1 MNPLSPVTYYRRH
14 KRGTLLL
21 VAIISLVTFGIY
33 IMVGL
38 LDSLTENLDIL
49 GSQLTRF
56 SLVHPATGDSLDP
69 TVVSRIRVHPGV
81 AQVIQA
87 ERLYINMP
95 LGIATGSWSMLGV
108 SEADMPVL
116 MEICDVRLKEGRLLQ
131 PRTNEVVLSEEIASA
146 LGLHVGDQIGQSIN
160 DDYYGNLP
168 TEMMLVGILESA
180 PSTSSGQAPST
191 TDVSS
196 ASGQAPSTS
205 SGQAPSTTDV
215 LSASGQAPSTSSGQ
229 APPATDVPSALP
241 STGLGTGRAGPE
253 PSIRVGFA
261 SREYLESHELHSQPS
276 GLIVVAREGSKATV
290 DEFLETTI
298 LSARTD
304 VETAARLFAM
314 TDRVRRSFY
323 LVCGVIDCLVAVV
336 VALVVGVIN
345 QIALT
350 QRLTDLGVLH
360 AIGHH
365 KKRLIRGLTLE
376 TTVVAGTG
384 WTIGL
389 ALSWLSLAW
398 LKANFYQPNGMELSL
413 TNLAPVW
420 FAVPIP
426 LVVVGFAASSI
437 TRIFARLDSVAI
449 IERGKLGAE
458 GGSRRQAAKRS
469 SAQPLSSWTFYL
481 RHRRRGL
488 MLVVA
493 VALMILGIT
502 FPMFLTSAMID
513 AQDPFFLNY
522 LRHIGVVSPSG
533 GHVVDPGTAGQIR
546 AHPAVARV
554 IPATQLG
561 LTISIP
567 PLTIT
572 QARIYGVS
580 ERDLPVLIDL
590 LGMQLQEGRL
600 PHPRSNEIVLSE
612 ALALNRGLHVGD
624 SVGRPVHERDED
636 ITPEMQDE
644 DMPTE
649 MVVVGVLASEDVS
662 LGFVSQEYLESHEL
676 YSDQGV
682 NLLVVPAEG
691 RKAELDAWLEE
702 HVASEQTRV
711 STYGATLREQ
721 QQSTLVMHL
730 VFAAFEGMIAIVAAT
745 ALTVLNHI
753 FLAQRQEEFGILHAV
768 GRSRP
773 WLILRAAR
781 ESGSVVAVGWL
792 IGAALCLVGLV
803 YVQAS
808 VYGPRGLSLDF
819 LNHVPWLFTLPIPL
833 VVVIAGT
840 GTISRMLSRL
850 DPVSIIER
858 R

>member
-1 MNPLSPVTYYRRH
+1 MNPLSPFTYYRRH
-14 KRGTLLL
+14 KRSALLL
-21 VAIISLVTFGIY
+21 VAIISLVTLGICT
-33 IMVGL
+33 MVGL

-49 GSQLTRF
+49 SGQLTRF
-56 SLVHPATGDSLDP
+56 SLVHPATSDSLDP
-69 TVVSRIRVHPGV
+69 TVVSRIRVHPHV
-81 AQVIQA
+81 AQVIQV

-108 SEADMPVL
+108 SEADIPVL

-131 PRTNEVVLSEEIASA
+131 PRANEIVLSEEIASA
-146 LGLHVGDQIGQSIN
+146 LGLHVGDQIGQSVN

-168 TEMMLVGILESA
+168 TEMVLVGILESD
-180 PSTSSGQAPST
+180 PT
-191 TDVSS
+191 
-196 ASGQAPSTS
+196 
-205 SGQAPSTTDV
+205 
-215 LSASGQAPSTSSGQ
+215 
-229 APPATDVPSALP
+229 
-241 STGLGTGRAGPE
+241 AGPG

-261 SREYLESHELHSQPS
+261 SREYLESHELHSRPS

-298 LSARTD
+298 LSAHTD

-314 TDRVRRSFY
+314 TDRVRRGFR

-350 QRLTDLGVLH
+350 RRLPDLGLLH
-360 AIGHH
+360 ALGHRRS
-365 KKRLIRGLTLE
+365 RLVHRLTLE
-376 TTVVAGTG
+376 TTVVAGVG

-389 ALSWLSLAW
+389 ALSRLSLAW
-398 LKANFYQPNGMELSL
+398 VRANLCEPSGMELSL
-413 TNLAPVW
+413 TNLTPVW

-426 LVVVGFAASSI
+426 LVVIGFMVFSI
-437 TRIFARLDSVAI
+437 TRVFARLDSVAI
-449 IERGKLGAE
+449 IERGKLSVEAHH
-458 GGSRRQAAKRS
+458 RRRAVKSS
-469 SAQPLSSWTFYL
+469 SARPLSSRTFYL

-488 MLVVA
+488 MLVAA
-493 VALMILGIT
+493 VALMTLGIV

-522 LRHIGVVSPSG
+522 LRQVSEVRPSVG
-533 GHVVDPGTAGQIR
+533 RAVDPGTTGQIR
-546 AHPAVARV
+546 SHPAVARV
-554 IPATQLG
+554 IPATPLG
-561 LTISIP
+561 LTINIP

-572 QARIYGVS
+572 QARVYGVS
-580 ERDLPVLIDL
+580 EQDLPVLVDL
-590 LGMQLQEGRL
+590 FGMHLQEGRL

-612 ALALNRGLHVGD
+612 ALALNRDLRVGD
-624 SVGRPVHERDED
+624 KVGRPVHERDED
-636 ITPEMQDE
+636 ISPEMQDA

-649 MVVVGVLASEDVS
+649 MVVVGVLASKDVS
-662 LGFVSQEYLESHEL
+662 LGFVPQEYLESHEL
-676 YSDQGV
+676 YSDWGV

-702 HVASEQTRV
+702 HVASEQTSV
-711 STYGATLREQ
+711 STHGATLREGR
-721 QQSTLVMHL
+721 QSALVMYL
-730 VFAAFEGMIAIVAAT
+730 VFAAIESIIAIVAAT

-753 FLAQRQEEFGILHAV
+753 FFAQRQEEFGILHAV

-792 IGAALCLVGLV
+792 IGAALCMVGLICA
-803 YVQAS
+803 QAS

-819 LNHVPWLFTLPIPL
+819 FNPAPWLFTLPIPL
-833 VVVIAGT
+833 AVVAASAGT
-840 GTISRMLSRL
+840 IGRMLSRL

>member
-1 MNPLSPVTYYRRH
+1 MNPLSPLTYYLRH
-14 KRGTLLL
+14 KRSALLL
-21 VAIISLVTFGIY
+21 MGLITLATLGIY

-49 GSQLTRF
+49 SGQLTRF
-56 SLVHPATGDSLDP
+56 SLVYPATSDSLDP
-69 TVVSRIRVHPGV
+69 TVVSRIRVHSHV

-95 LGIATGSWSMLGV
+95 LGVATGSWSMLGV
-108 SEADMPVL
+108 SEADIPVL

-131 PRTNEVVLSEEIASA
+131 PRTNEIVLSEEIARA
-146 LGLHVGDQIGQSIN
+146 LGLHIGDQIGQSIN
-160 DDYYGNLP
+160 DDYYGNFP
-168 TEMMLVGILESA
+168 TEMVLVGILEGD
-180 PSTSSGQAPST
+180 PSTSSGQAPS
-191 TDVSS
+191 
-196 ASGQAPSTS
+196 AS
-205 SGQAPSTTDV
+205 
-215 LSASGQAPSTSSGQ
+215 
-229 APPATDVPSALP
+229 LP
-241 STGLGTGRAGPE
+241 STALGAGRTGPSAGPE

-261 SREYLESHELHSQPS
+261 SREYLESHELHSRPS

-314 TDRVRRSFY
+314 TDRVRRSFH

-350 QRLTDLGVLH
+350 RRLPDLGLLH
-360 AIGHH
+360 ALGHH
-365 KKRLIRGLTLE
+365 RSRLVYRLTLE
-376 TTVVAGTG
+376 TTVVAGIG

-389 ALSWLSLAW
+389 ALSRLSLAW
-398 LKANFYQPNGMELSL
+398 VRANLYEPSGMELSL
-413 TNLAPVW
+413 TNLTPVW

-426 LVVVGFAASSI
+426 LVVIGFAAFSI
-437 TRIFARLDSVAI
+437 TRVFARLDSVAI
-449 IERGKLGAE
+449 IERGKLSVEARH
-458 GGSRRQAAKRS
+458 RRRAVKSS
-469 SAQPLSSWTFYL
+469 SARPLSSRTFYL

-488 MLVVA
+488 MQVAA
-493 VALMILGIT
+493 VALMILGIV
-502 FPMFLTSAMID
+502 FPMFLTSAMVD

-522 LRHIGVVSPSG
+522 LRHVSEVRPGVG
-533 GHVVDPGTAGQIR
+533 RAVDPGTTGQIR
-546 AHPAVARV
+546 THPSIARV
-554 IPATQLG
+554 IPATPLG
-561 LTISIP
+561 LTINIP

-580 ERDLPVLIDL
+580 EQDLPVLIDL
-590 LGMQLQEGRL
+590 FGMQLKEGRL

-612 ALALNRGLHVGD
+612 ALALNRDLRVGD
-624 SVGRPVHERDED
+624 KVGRPVHEQDED
-636 ITPEMQDE
+636 ISPEMQDA

-649 MVVVGVLASEDVS
+649 MVVVGVLASKDVS
-662 LGFVSQEYLESHEL
+662 LGFVSQEYLEGHEL
-676 YSDQGV
+676 YSDWGV
-682 NLLVVPAEG
+682 NLLVVPAKG
-691 RKAELDAWLEE
+691 RKAELDAWLEV
-702 HVASEQTRV
+702 HVVSEQTSV
-711 STYGATLREQ
+711 STYGATLREKR
-721 QQSTLVMHL
+721 QSILVMYL
-730 VFAAFEGMIAIVAAT
+730 VFAALESMIAIVAAT

-753 FLAQRQEEFGILHAV
+753 FFAQRQEEFGILHAV

-792 IGAALCLVGLV
+792 IGAALCIVGLICA
-803 YVQAS
+803 QAS

-819 LNHVPWLFTLPIPL
+819 FNPAPWVFTLPIPL
-833 VVVIAGT
+833 TVVAASAGT
-840 GTISRMLSRL
+840 VARMLSRL